1 MKSYHFISFL
11 FSFLTFSNIITSQP
25 LVIINEVS
33 QGHGGI
39 KEYVE
44 FVVAGDTCSSTQ
56 QTLDLRHWI
65 FDDNNGY
72 FASNSGTGIAAGAF
86 RFSNS
91 NFWKAIPVGTLI
103 LVYND
108 NDKDDDIPIN
118 DDLSMDDGN
127 CTLVIPISS
136 SLFEKQCN
144 YPNNNDNTYH
154 SSGWVASTDTSWTHI
169 GMKNG
174 DDSFQ
179 VRKDINSNP
188 SHAVSWG
195 NNKTDTIIYM
205 SVSSASQRVFFFNNT
220 YNNDF
225 SDGSNWIDGDATTD
239 ETPGRPN
246 SDKNKQWIMML
257 SHHCSTPPHL
267 EIANSSSDSICSGES
282 ITLSATGIPAGTSY
296 QWNNGSTD
304 SSITVTPD
312 TTTTYSLSVHYPYG
326 CSGKKTITI
335 VVSDGLSP
343 HIKSSSARCYGDT
356 ISLSLNNTYSSYK
369 WNTGDT
375 TQSITVETGGTYS
388 VTVSG
393 NTNCKGQDSVSIS
406 IPSELSVFTYTDT
419 QTNSID
425 LTVSGG
431 TPAYS
436 FSWSNASTEEDLQ
449 NLPPGNYTVTITDKN
464 GCEITG
470 GPFLFSEAPQEDT
483 LIIPT
488 IFTPN
493 RDSYNDYW
501 KIIGIDSKEIIHI
514 EIFNRWGSLVYQ
526 FDGSGT
532 EYKHNPWDGYCN
544 SKKLPVSSYVF
555 IIQANH
561 NETYHGIVTLLY

>member
-1 MKSYHFISFL
+1 
-11 FSFLTFSNIITSQP
+11 
-25 LVIINEVS
+25 
-33 QGHGGI
+33 
-39 KEYVE
+39 
-44 FVVAGDTCSSTQ
+44 
-56 QTLDLRHWI
+56 
-65 FDDNNGY
+65 
-72 FASNSGTGIAAGAF
+72 
-86 RFSNS
+86 
-91 NFWKAIPVGTLI
+91 
-103 LVYND
+103 
-108 NDKDDDIPIN
+108 
-118 DDLSMDDGN
+118 
-127 CTLVIPISS
+127 
-136 SLFEKQCN
+136 
-144 YPNNNDNTYH
+144 
-154 SSGWVASTDTSWTHI
+154 
-169 GMKNG
+169 
-174 DDSFQ
+174 
-179 VRKDINSNP
+179 
-188 SHAVSWG
+188 
-195 NNKTDTIIYM
+195 
-205 SVSSASQRVFFFNNT
+205 
-220 YNNDF
+220 
-225 SDGSNWIDGDATTD
+225 
-239 ETPGRPN
+239 
-246 SDKNKQWIMML
+246 MML

-326 CSGKKTITI
+326 CSGKETITI

-356 ISLSLNNTYSSYK
+356 ISLSLSNTYSSYK

-388 VTVSG
+388 VTVSE
-393 NTNCKGQDSVSIS
+393 NTSCKGQDSIS
-406 IPSELSVFTYTDT
+406 IHIPPELSVFAHTDT

-436 FSWSNASTEEDLQ
+436 FSWSNTSTEEDLQ
-449 NLPPGNYTVTITDKN
+449 NLPPGNYTVTITDQN
-464 GCEITG
+464 GCKITD
-470 GPFLFSEAPQEDT
+470 GPFLFSETPQEDT

-514 EIFNRWGSLVYQ
+514 EIFNRWGDLVYQ

-532 EYKHNPWDGYCN
+532 EYNNHPWTGYCN
-544 SKKLPVSSYVF
+544 AQKLPVGSYVF
-555 IIQANH
+555 LIQINQNKIH
-561 NETYHGIVTLLY
+561 QGIVTLLY